1 MSRYQPGTTILGEIG
16 QIQYYDFWE
25 RIHSKNLETSRASKG
40 DCCGQESSV
49 VNIYATIVVVF
60 SAKTEGQF
68 MFFVIFQIENRKLDW
83 NTASKIGSLDNAKHK
98 PGGGQVKVRLRNCS
112 ESSKHF

>member
-1 MSRYQPGTTILGEIG
+1 MAVPKSLLTFLALIIDR
-16 QIQYYDFWE
+16 
-25 RIHSKNLETSRASKG
+25 R
-40 DCCGQESSV
+40 V
-49 VNIYATIVVVF
+49 VYATFVVVI

-68 MFFVIFQIENRKLDW
+68 MLFVIFQIENRKLDW